1 MGRHKKIKSIES
13 KENKEVVMTVETE
26 DHVNTLESLESEID
40 QKRAEL
46 EKVKVEI
53 EEKKAAAKAMPM
65 REVDEDEMVIVKR
78 QGARTA
84 ASAGLKEKIEKQKA
98 YDNVKVTGKFI
109 NRFKPGQPEKLL
121 YQKYEDDAVK
131 WYTFQDGQVYTIPRG
146 FADQINGGTENDP
159 MYYKPRF
166 TEKQGHQVIDPSRV
180 GENSSIGEID
190 TSDKKYQFVPVN
202 F

>member
-13 KENKEVVMTVETE
+13 KENKEVVMVVETE

-46 EKVKVEI
+46 ERVKVEI
-53 EEKKAAAKAMPM
+53 EEKKASVKSMPM
-65 REVDEDEMVIVKR
+65 REIDEDEMLIVKK
-78 QGARTA
+78 QHSRTSESKA
-84 ASAGLKEKIEKQKA
+84 AEEMIAKNKA

-121 YQKYEDDAVK
+121 YQKYEDDPVK

-159 MYYKPRF
+159 MYYKPHF
-166 TEKQGHQVIDPSRV
+166 IEKQGQQVIDPTRV
-180 GENSSIGEID
+180 GENSSIGFVD
-190 TSDKKYQFVPVN
+190 TSNKRYSFVPVN